1 MDMEALL
8 LCTSSDLKEMGLS
21 LGPRKK
27 ILEAIET
34 KKAESES
41 EFTSF

>member
-1 MDMEALL
+1 M
-8 LCTSSDLKEMGLS
+8 LCTPEDLKDMGLS

-27 ILEAIET
+27 IMDALKV
-34 KKAESES
+34 KKDEHES

>member
-1 MDMEALL
+1 MDMEALM
-8 LCTSSDLKEMGLS
+8 LCTSSDLKEMGIS

-27 ILEAIET
+27 ILEALVS
-34 KKAESES
+34 KKAENES